1 MNRLT
6 TSIIVAMVVLSVIF
20 FLGRLF
26 FLSGVQREILQTR
39 NRLEQLEDNQAT
51 LEKELEKLRSRAT
64 DQLKDARNSS
74 LLKPG
79 MEFKLLNNIIELSG
93 NLKINDFAIL
103 PSYFHKNAEDQGGS
117 ETSTSF
123 NAIQELPQLDEQ
135 GMPIGASTDDDTEW
149 PGVEIVPVKF
159 SFTTTFRNLGQFFS
173 KIDSQMPINQIR
185 SADIILQDAYI
196 SRGTVVM
203 LFPVAEK

>member
-6 TSIIVAMVVLSVIF
+6 TGIIVAIVVLSVLF

-26 FLSGVQREILQTR
+26 FLSGVQREISQTR
-39 NRLEQLEDNQAT
+39 NRLEQLENNQAN
-51 LEKELEKLRSRAT
+51 LDKELEKLRGKVT
-64 DQLKDARNSS
+64 DQVKDARNSS

-103 PSYFHKNAEDQGGS
+103 PSYFHKSAEDQGSS
-117 ETSTSF
+117 EPSTSF
-123 NAIQELPQLDEQ
+123 NAVEELPQLDEQ
-135 GMPIGASTDDDTEW
+135 GMPIGAATDDDTEW
-149 PGVEIVPVKF
+149 PGIEIVPVKF

-173 KIDSQMPINQIR
+173 HIDSQMPINQIR
-185 SADIILQDAYI
+185 SADIMLQDAYI